1 MKKVIQTELAP
12 KAIGPYSQAVDVGNT
27 VYCSG
32 QIALDPTTMTLVSDD
47 IAAQAI
53 QVLTNL
59 QTVITAAG
67 GRLEDVVKLTIYL
80 TDLADFAV
88 VNNVM
93 TQFFNPP
100 YPARTTVAVAALPKE
115 AKLEIDAIMVKR

>member
-32 QIALDPTTMTLVSDD
+32 QIALDQTTMTLVSDD

-67 GRLEDVVKLTIYL
+67 ERLEDVVKLTIYL